1 MGNEMWVIVVLE
13 AEWAIRRCGGG
24 QKQNNEIIVPL
35 SHITSST
42 SVFFQSPQA
51 IAENDPFVPWLVCKP
66 TVLFWPQPT
75 LHLRQY
81 Q

>member
-42 SVFFQSPQA
+42 SVFFQPPAPSDFAWSWRTWVQNYLKEFLCPGLPPA
-51 IAENDPFVPWLVCKP
+51 TLV
-66 TVLFWPQPT
+66 V
-75 LHLRQY
+75 
-81 Q
+81 